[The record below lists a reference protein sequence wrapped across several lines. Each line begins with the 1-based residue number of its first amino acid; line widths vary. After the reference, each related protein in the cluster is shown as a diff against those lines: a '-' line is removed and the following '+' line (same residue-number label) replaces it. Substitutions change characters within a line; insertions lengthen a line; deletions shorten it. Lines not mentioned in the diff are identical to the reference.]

1 MYRFRQAGTKPG
13 VNRKA
18 ATWNNRTKFVFNHS
32 VTTKNIVTF
41 ANHSVPT
48 VDSVRDL
55 FCSAGDFL
63 QPSSRR
69 LLGLEQIRA
78 GLRIDIDRASHGGHG
93 ATVGFLAVDAGLR
106 LVFAKIKKIVEVQTR
121 QANVGPQTLP

>member
-1 MYRFRQAGTKPG
+1 M
-13 VNRKA
+13 
-18 ATWNNRTKFVFNHS
+18 
-32 VTTKNIVTF
+32 
-41 ANHSVPT
+41 PT

-78 GLRIDIDRASHGGHG
+78 GLRIDIDRVSHGGHG
-93 ATVGFLAVDAGLR
+93 ATVGFLPVDAGLR
-106 LVFAKIKKIVEVQTR
+106 LAFAKIKKIVEVQTR
-121 QANVGPQTLP
+121 QANVQIPTGRDKAGSEPGRLRPGIIVQSLSSIIP